1 MKKKIICLF
10 VSLFVCLIANVNAS
24 IPTSEFYGVW
34 KEVDGTKTLVINDKT
49 INNKHYEIVKTAD
62 TYHGKAL
69 FFRFDNSRLL
79 YNVALSMTNQS
90 RAIIF
95 YSNSEEGA
103 YRVPYYKPKR

>member
-1 MKKKIICLF
+1 M
-10 VSLFVCLIANVNAS
+10 SLFVCLIANVNAS

-69 FFRFDNSRLL
+69 LLRLDGSKL
-79 YNVALSMTNQS
+79 LHDIAIVMTNQS
-90 RAIIF
+90 RDIIF
-95 YSNSEEGA
+95 YTNRAEGA
-103 YRVPYYKPKR
+103 NRVPYYKPKR

>member
-1 MKKKIICLF
+1 M
-10 VSLFVCLIANVNAS
+10 SLFVCLIANVNAS

-62 TYHGKAL
+62 NYHGKAL
-69 FFRFDNSRLL
+69 LFRLDGSRLPHDI
-79 YNVALSMTNQS
+79 AISMTNLS
-90 RAIIF
+90 RDIIF
-95 YSNSEEGA
+95 YTNSAEGA